1 MTPEAH
7 LRSRIVPRLFAL
19 FLLIVSSVAG
29 AQVRDWAV
37 PYDSGRSDTV
47 GCVRCLWGN
56 FSPRYLSLLSTR
68 AVAADAA
75 GNSWVV
81 GSSFNGSNYDLR
93 IVKYDAQGVEQW
105 AALYDSG
112 GDDVAVSVGVDSA
125 GNAYVG
131 GSAYLM
137 TTFYWDVQPHALVVK
152 FGPDGGFLWRRI
164 HRPSV
169 YALGVSLVVKP
180 SGHSYLAIKSFS
192 EELYDVYTEVIETL
206 PDGSAGWSETP
217 WFGFYTEASYPMNLY
232 LDANNNLYL
241 TGWLDHPSDSPDQ
254 RDYYVI
260 KWGAPSG
267 FARLWTSGGQ
277 DNAHDVT
284 ADETGRVFVIGDQGI
299 AAFGATGNTL
309 WAQPFA
315 GIAHAVAAADGGVYV
330 TGWTPGN
337 GQHIV
342 TTRYDAATGAPVWTT
357 TSGGAGAEMGK
368 ALRVVGSNVWVAGTS
383 SNGANDDVLLIGL
396 DTATGT
402 AIGQD
407 RIDLGGGEG
416 VVAMTGVGSRLWLAG
431 NTGNAGNADSD
442 FLTARYTVPLASPT
456 LAKLTLSPATFPGGC
471 KSSTGWV
478 TLSAPAPAGG
488 ALVTLTDTNPAAT
501 VPASV
506 TVPAGQTRA
515 SFPVT
520 APLVDTRQTGE
531 VRAFYG
537 GSSQSAPLT
546 VRPLAVTSLVLGSN
560 PVTGPGRMDGSVMLE
575 CAAGPGGVTVNLS
588 SSNPAVAWTSAA
600 SIVIPAGAIT
610 GRFSIS
616 TADVTTTQFVDMRA
630 NAPGGGKAV
639 RLKVN

>member
-1 MTPEAH
+1 MASETH
-7 LRSRIVPRLFAL
+7 LRSRIAPRLFAL
-19 FLLIVSSVAG
+19 FLMIVSSVAG

-37 PYDSGRSDTV
+37 PYDSGRADTV

-56 FSPRYLSLLSTR
+56 FSPPPLSLFSTR

-75 GNSWVV
+75 GSSWVV
-81 GSSFNGSNYDLR
+81 GSSFNGTDHDLR

-137 TTFYWDVQPHALVVK
+137 TTPYWDVQPHALVVK
-152 FGPDGGFLWRRI
+152 FGPDGGFLWRRL

-192 EELYDVYTEVIETL
+192 EALYDVYTEVIETL

-217 WFGFYTEASYPMNLY
+217 SFGFYTESSYPINLY

-241 TGWLDHPSDSPDQ
+241 AGWLHNPTDPQDY

-277 DNAHDVT
+277 DHAYDLTV
-284 ADETGRVFVIGDQGI
+284 DEAGRIFVIGDRGI
-299 AAFGATGNTL
+299 TAFSATGDTL

-315 GIAHAVAAADGGVYV
+315 GTAHAVAAAGGGVYV
-330 TGWTPGN
+330 TGWTGGD
-337 GQHIV
+337 GQRIV

-368 ALRVVGSNVWVAGTS
+368 ALRLVGSNVWVAGTS
-383 SNGANDDVLLIGL
+383 SNGANDDVLLVGL

-402 AIGQD
+402 TVGQD
-407 RIDLGGGEG
+407 RIDLGGGES

-431 NTGNAGNADSD
+431 NTDGD
-442 FLTARYTVPLASPT
+442 FLTARYTVPLASPI

-531 VRAFYG
+531 VSAFYG
-537 GSSQSAPLT
+537 GSSQSAALT
-546 VRPLAVTSLVLGSN
+546 VRPLAVASLVLGSN
-560 PVTGPGRMDGSVMLE
+560 PVTGPGRVDGSVLLE

-616 TADVTTTQFVDMRA
+616 IADVTTTRFVDIRA
-630 NAPGGGKAV
+630 NAPGGGKTV
-639 RLKVN
+639 RLQVD

>member
-1 MTPEAH
+1 MAPEIH
-7 LRSRIVPRLFAL
+7 LGSRIAPRLFAL
-19 FLLIVSSVAG
+19 FLMIAPSLAG
-29 AQVRDWAV
+29 AQVRDWAG
-37 PYDSGRSDTV
+37 PFDSGTSDMV

-56 FSPRYLSLLSTR
+56 FSPPPLSLFSTR

-75 GNSWVV
+75 GSSWVV
-81 GSSFNGSNYDLR
+81 GSSFNGTDHDLR

-112 GDDVAVSVGVDSA
+112 GDDTAVSVGVDSA

-152 FGPDGGFLWRRI
+152 LGPDGGFVWRRI

-192 EELYDVYTEVIETL
+192 DYLYDVYTEVIETL

-217 WFGFYTEASYPMNLY
+217 WFGFDTESSYPINLF

-241 TGWLDHPSDSPDQ
+241 TGWLHNPTDQ
-254 RDYYVI
+254 QDYRDYYVI

-277 DNAHDVT
+277 DHAYDVT
-284 ADETGRVFVIGDQGI
+284 VDEAGRIFVIGDRGI
-299 AAFGATGNTL
+299 TAFSATGDTL

-315 GIAHAVAAADGGVYV
+315 GTAHAVAAADGGVYV
-330 TGWTPGN
+330 SGGN
-337 GQHIV
+337 GQDIV
-342 TTRYDAATGAPVWTT
+342 TTRYDAATGGPLWTQA
-357 TSGGAGAEMGK
+357 SGGDGAETGM
-368 ALRVVGSNVWVAGTS
+368 ALRLAGPNVWVAGTS
-383 SNGANDDVLLIGL
+383 SNGANDDMLLVGL
-396 DTATGT
+396 DAATGT
-402 AIGQD
+402 EVWQD
-407 RIDLGGGEG
+407 RIDLGGGES

-431 NTGNAGNADSD
+431 NADGD
-442 FLTARYTVPLASPT
+442 FLTARYTVPLAAGLT
-456 LAKLTLSPATFPGGC
+456 LAKLTLSPANFPGGC
-471 KSSTGWV
+471 RTSTGWV

-488 ALVTLTDTNPAAT
+488 ALVTLADTNPAAT

-506 TVPAGQTRA
+506 TVPAGQTRV

-531 VRAFYG
+531 VTALYG
-537 GSSQSAPLT
+537 GSSRSAALT
-546 VRPLAVTSLVLGSN
+546 VRPLAVASLVLGSN
-560 PVTGPGRMDGSVMLE
+560 PVTGPGQVDGSVLLE

-600 SIVIPAGAIT
+600 SIVIPAGATT
-610 GRFSIS
+610 GRFTVSV
-616 TADVTTTQFVDMRA
+616 TDVAMTQFVDIRA
-630 NAPGGGKAV
+630 NTPSGGKVV
-639 RLKVN
+639 RLQVN